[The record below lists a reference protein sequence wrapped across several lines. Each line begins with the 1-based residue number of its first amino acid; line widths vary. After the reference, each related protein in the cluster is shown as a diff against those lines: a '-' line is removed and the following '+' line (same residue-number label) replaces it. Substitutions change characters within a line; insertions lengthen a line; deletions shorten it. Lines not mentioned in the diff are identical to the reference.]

1 MNGIKLIK
9 SLKNNWTKILS
20 VFFFII
26 LLGAY
31 AYTFAVPPA
40 TKYSPGEIRDPDCGP
55 GDTNCSVEIG
65 GSSDIKVSTTDNSI
79 YSDLLESPSVKDSI
93 YLGYQ
98 AGYGATEGDYYGL
111 IGNNFIGNSAGHEA
125 TNVVLSNFIGQNAG
139 YQATDAMQSNFF
151 GFYSGQ
157 SATNAHYSNFFG
169 TNAGAGA
176 TEAGH
181 SNFFGAGAGSGA
193 INASYS
199 NFIGDNAGNSAIS
212 ATGSNFLGADVGS
225 LATNAHSSNFLGYQ
239 AGYLAVNSS
248 NSNFLG
254 TSAGYYATNASH
266 SNFLGNQAGY
276 QASGASY
283 ANFLGEWAGKGA
295 TNADLSTF
303 MGYMSGYNATNA
315 SGSIF
320 LGYNSGYSASS
331 AASSIFVG
339 QSAGYGATSALGSSF
354 IGNVVG
360 YNATNAYYSI
370 FLGNSAGMEATN
382 ARNSIFIGGM
392 SGAGDFGAPS
402 NGAINAA
409 NSIFIGSAAGLKDVV
424 NNTANFDDI
433 TTFANTSI
441 LIGHQTRTGGYSNSI
456 ALGAYAT
463 NTATNQF
470 MIGSVTRPINQTIWN
485 TAGGTTCT
493 LISTGLTCTSDEDFK
508 TNIEDLD
515 QDTLDKLLNVKTITY
530 NWKEGDTDTTN
541 IGFLAQDL
549 EDYFPELVSEDVYG
563 NKSVNYANM
572 TPILVE
578 AVRELDL
585 KVKSFMEGD
594 SITPNSLKTIVKN
607 FLEDFTNGLEIVF
620 FGEVHTKK
628 LCLDDICIDKA
639 QLEELLSNTNVDN
652 NTGENTEGDTTQGD
666 QASNGDDNTS
676 DDNARDGGL
685 IGDDNVG
692 TGETLTEEGSGEIA
706 GEEIPSG
713 SDENI
718 QEQGTGEVGLDTSEN
733 N

>member
-1 MNGIKLIK
+1 MNKTKLTK
-9 SLKNNWTKILS
+9 VLKTNWTKILS

-40 TKYSPGEIRDPDCGP
+40 TKYSPGEIRDPDCSP

-79 YSDLLESPSVKDSI
+79 YSDLFESPSVKDSI

-98 AGYGATEGDYYGL
+98 AGYGATGVDYYGL
-111 IGNNFIGNSAGHEA
+111 IGNNFIGNSAGYEA
-125 TNVVLSNFIGQNAG
+125 TNVVLSNFIGQDAG

-157 SATNAHYSNFFG
+157 FATNAHYSNFFG

-181 SNFFGAGAGSGA
+181 SNFFGAGAGGGA
-193 INASYS
+193 TNASYS
-199 NFIGDNAGNSAIS
+199 NFIGDNAGSSAIS
-212 ATGSNFLGADVGS
+212 ATGSNFLGFRAGS
-225 LATNAHSSNFLGYQ
+225 LATSAYYSNFIGPSAGEGATGANQANFLGYSAGFGATGADGSNFIGTVTGYNATGARYSNFLGQSAGTGATNAYYSNFLGLESGSGASTANNSNFLGQNAGYHATNANYSNFIGTNPGNSATNATFSNFLGY
-239 AGYLAVNSS
+239 L
-248 NSNFLG
+248 
-254 TSAGYYATNASH
+254 T
-266 SNFLGNQAGY
+266 
-276 QASGASY
+276 
-283 ANFLGEWAGKGA
+283 
-295 TNADLSTF
+295 
-303 MGYMSGYNATNA
+303 GYNATNA
-315 SGSIF
+315 S
-320 LGYNSGYSASS
+320 
-331 AASSIFVG
+331 
-339 QSAGYGATSALGSSF
+339 
-354 IGNVVG
+354 
-360 YNATNAYYSI
+360 
-370 FLGNSAGMEATN
+370 
-382 ARNSIFIGGM
+382 NSIFIGQN
-392 SGAGDFGAPS
+392 AGYTDT
-402 NGAINAA
+402 
-409 NSIFIGSAAGLKDVV
+409 V
-424 NNTANFDDI
+424 NNTGNVNDF
-433 TTFANTSI
+433 SI
-441 LIGHQTRTGGYSNSI
+441 LIGKDTRTGGYSNSI
-456 ALGAYAT
+456 ALGGSAV
-463 NTATNQF
+463 NTAANQF
-470 MIGSVTRPINQTIWN
+470 MIGSVTRPINTTIWN

-493 LISTGLTCTSDEDFK
+493 LISTGLTCTSDENFK
-508 TNIEDLD
+508 TNIEDL
-515 QDTLDKLLNVKTITY
+515 QSDTLDKLLNVKTVTF
-530 NWKEGDTDTTN
+530 NWKKGDTDTTN

-572 TPILVE
+572 TPVLVE

-652 NTGENTEGDTTQGD
+652 NTGENTEGDTMQGD

-676 DDNARDGGL
+676 DDNA
-685 IGDDNVG
+685 GDDNVG
-692 TGETLTEEGSGEIA
+692 TGETLTGEGSGEIA

-713 SDENI
+713 GDEI
-718 QEQGTGEVGLDTSEN
+718 TQEKEAGEVGLNNSEN